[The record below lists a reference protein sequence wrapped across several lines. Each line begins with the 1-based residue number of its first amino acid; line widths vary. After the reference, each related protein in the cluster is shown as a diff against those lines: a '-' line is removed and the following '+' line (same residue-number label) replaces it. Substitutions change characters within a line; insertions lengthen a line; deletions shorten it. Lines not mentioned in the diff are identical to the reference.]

1 MFLFPDALQLPRQ
14 YEFLQD
20 LGEGGFGKVVKCWN
34 KDTKQTVAVK
44 IPKFSDYD
52 SKEVSILKTL
62 MRLNLDQHN
71 IVTFFGWF
79 HTSFGR
85 ALVLETLDISIQDYI
100 LKTHHAPMRLRDVST
115 VIQQLARA
123 LDALKSIG
131 VIHTDLKPDN
141 IMLVDHRRRPF
152 AVKLIDFGLA
162 MPRSEAR
169 QGVTLQTLCFRSPE
183 IVLGLPF
190 SEAIDMW
197 SLGCLMAK
205 MVHGCLLFSGETEY
219 EALQCI
225 AELLGPLAER
235 LLNNGQKTLWYFT
248 RTESN
253 SWRFKLRLERKNKSE
268 AVEREQCIELLEAM
282 LKLDETERITPREV
296 LTHPFIAKGY
306 HCSQTKKNWLKM
318 ITKSTNRGLS
328 PASTRLPSGVIM
340 VRPAAAEDTLQR
352 DSDVGICLQTERNK
366 TSTVKVTDSD
376 STTWMYD
383 IKTQKRRRKKKKN
396 GIFFSWMKNTF
407 GSCCI
412 FLFLA

>member
-1 MFLFPDALQLPRQ
+1 MFLFPDTLQLPRQ

-44 IPKFSDYD
+44 IPKFSYYD

-62 MRLNLDQHN
+62 MRLNLDENN

-85 ALVLETLDISIQDYI
+85 ALVLEMLDISIQDYI

-131 VIHTDLKPDN
+131 VIHADVKPDN

-197 SLGCLMAK
+197 SLGCVMAK
-205 MVHGCLLFSGETEY
+205 MAHGCLLFSGETEY
-219 EALQCI
+219 EALQYI

-235 LLNNGQKTLWYFT
+235 LLNNGQKTQRYFT

-282 LKLDETERITPREV
+282 LKLDEMERITPREV

-306 HCSQTKKNWLKM
+306 HCSH
-318 ITKSTNRGLS
+318 
-328 PASTRLPSGVIM
+328 
-340 VRPAAAEDTLQR
+340 
-352 DSDVGICLQTERNK
+352 LQTERNK
-366 TSTVKVTDSD
+366 TSAVKVTDSD
-376 STTWMYD
+376 STTWIYD
-383 IKTQKRRRKKKKN
+383 IRTQKKEKKN
-396 GIFFSWMKNTF
+396 GIFISWMKNTF